1 MLFSHVNHI
10 FFSYIVFLVGCEF
23 FFFCI
28 ACVWLVEWNSI
39 QDEAKNLN
47 AEKNKGKNDEKL
59 MHLFGEILLC
69 EMSGIKTIFRPYLI
83 D

>member
-1 MLFSHVNHI
+1 MMKRMIL
-10 FFSYIVFLVGCEF
+10 G
-23 FFFCI
+23 
-28 ACVWLVEWNSI
+28 
-39 QDEAKNLN
+39 

-69 EMSGIKTIFRPYLI
+69 EMSGIKTIFRSYLI